1 MNQTS
6 ENKSFKI
13 NITQNKI
20 KKGRKAIVTIENI
33 DKELMP
39 KHIAIIMDGN
49 RRWAKEKGLDTK
61 LGHKAGAETL
71 EKIASYANK
80 IGLKYLTVYAFST
93 ENWKRT
99 KEEVGALMI
108 LLKTYLDKFLNK
120 ESLRNIKI
128 RVLGDIENI
137 DKSLKESIEK
147 IVEKSKNN
155 TGLTL
160 NIAFNYGG
168 RAEIVRA
175 VKNISEKVSQKELS
189 IENIN
194 EELVANNL
202 YTNGEPD
209 PDLLIRPGGELR
221 ISNFLLWQL
230 AYTEF
235 LFIDKYWPDF
245 SEQDLLEAIKK
256 FENRNRKF
264 GAK

>member
-1 MNQTS
+1 MN
-6 ENKSFKI
+6 
-13 NITQNKI
+13 
-20 KKGRKAIVTIENI
+20 IENI
-33 DKELMP
+33 NKELMP

-49 RRWAKEKGLDTK
+49 RRWAREKGLDPK

-71 EKIASYANK
+71 EKIASYANQ

-108 LLKTYLDKFLNK
+108 LLRTYLDKFLNR
-120 ESLRNIKI
+120 ESLRNIRI
-128 RVLGDIENI
+128 RVLGNI
-137 DKSLKESIEK
+137 DNLDEGLKNSINK

-168 RAEIVRA
+168 RDEIVRA
-175 VKNISEKVSQKELS
+175 VKNISKKLKDDEIKLED
-189 IENIN
+189 IN
-194 EELVANNL
+194 EKLVSDNL
-202 YTNGEPD
+202 YTNDEPD

-221 ISNFLLWQL
+221 VSNFLLWQL

-245 SEQDLLEAIKK
+245 SNEDLLNAIEV
-256 FENRNRKF
+256 FEKRNRKF
-264 GAK
+264 GGK

>member
-1 MNQTS
+1 M
-6 ENKSFKI
+6 
-13 NITQNKI
+13 
-20 KKGRKAIVTIENI
+20 TIEDI
-33 DKELMP
+33 DKNLMP

-49 RRWAKEKGLDTK
+49 RRWAKEKGIDTK

-71 EKIASYANK
+71 EKIASYANE

-99 KEEVGALMI
+99 KDEVGALMI
-108 LLKTYLDKFLNK
+108 LLRNYLDKFLNR

-128 RVLGDIENI
+128 RVLGNI
-137 DKSLKESIEK
+137 DNLDNGLQTSINK
-147 IVEKSKNN
+147 IVEKSKDN

-168 RAEIVRA
+168 RDEIVRA
-175 VKNISEKVSQKELS
+175 VKNISKQVKEDKIDLND
-189 IENIN
+189 IDED
-194 EELVANNL
+194 LVTNSL
-202 YTNGEPD
+202 YTKREPD

-245 SEQDLLEAIKK
+245 TENDLLEAIHT
-256 FENRNRKF
+256 FEKRNRKF
-264 GAK
+264 GGK